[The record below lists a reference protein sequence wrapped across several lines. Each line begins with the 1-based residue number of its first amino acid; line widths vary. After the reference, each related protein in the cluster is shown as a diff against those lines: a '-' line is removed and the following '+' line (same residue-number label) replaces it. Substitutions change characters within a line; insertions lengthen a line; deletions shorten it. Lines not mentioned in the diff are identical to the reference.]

1 MKKIVRLTESDLVR
15 IVKRVMNEQLG
26 SPLSAFNSKMEDY
39 GFISIM
45 GDKNQNILPENYDW
59 EDVSFIYIGK
69 PGGKYWKYTK
79 VYDWRLNGLE
89 DIKNPAWKPVKNPK
103 IVDDLNKVA
112 PTYVNPTY

>member
-26 SPLSAFNSKMEDY
+26 SPLAAFNSKMEDY
-39 GFISIM
+39 GFISLM
-45 GDKNQNILPENYDW
+45 GDKNQNILPINHDGDDDY
-59 EDVSFIYIGK
+59 FIYIGK

-79 VYDWRLNGLE
+79 FDWKMNGLE

-112 PTYVNPTY
+112 RTY